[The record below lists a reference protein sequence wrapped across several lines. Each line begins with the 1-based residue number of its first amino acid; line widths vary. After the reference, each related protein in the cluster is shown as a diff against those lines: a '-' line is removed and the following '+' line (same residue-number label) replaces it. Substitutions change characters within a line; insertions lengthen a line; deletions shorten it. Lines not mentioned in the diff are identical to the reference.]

1 MTLLCVSLCVLALAG
16 ALLHLASWLVIATL
30 IWAPSGVSAIVVG
43 WYVAHWSENTALG
56 VGAAIATAA
65 LVRFAL
71 LRLWAHLFAP
81 RSFAFVGWA
90 DAQ

>member
-16 ALLHLASWLVIATL
+16 ALLHLAWWLVIAAL
-30 IWAPSGVSAIVVG
+30 LWAPSGASAIVVG
-43 WYVAHWSENTALG
+43 GYVAQWSESTALG
-56 VGAAIATAA
+56 VAAAIATAA

-81 RSFAFVGWA
+81 RSVAFIAWGEA
-90 DAQ
+90 P

>member
-16 ALLHLASWLVIATL
+16 ALLHLAWWLVLAAL
-30 IWAPSGVSAIVVG
+30 IWAPSGASAIVVG
-43 WYVAHWSENTALG
+43 WYVAQWSESTAQG

-81 RSFAFVGWA
+81 RSVAFISWGEA
-90 DAQ
+90 L